1 MGYTN
6 TWWCGRAK
14 GRMARQEGFVKRPLY
29 RKGILCNQDDDE
41 DTRSQEEELHWGKCN
56 EVNLQFSSVQSLSSI
71 QIILTPM
78 DCSTPGF
85 PVHHQTPG
93 ACSNSCQSSQWF
105 HPTISSSVVPF
116 SSCPQSF
123 PALGSFLRSQFQ
135 SIGTSASSSVLPMN
149 IQDWFRLGLFGL
161 ISL

>member
-71 QIILTPM
+71 QLILTPM

-85 PVHHQTPG
+85 PVLHHLLDLTHIRVQWVGDAIPP
-93 ACSNSCQSSQWF
+93 SHPLSSPCLPTFNLSQHQGLFQWV
-105 HPTISSSVVPF
+105 ISVHQVAKDLELQH
-116 SSCPQSF
+116 QSF
-123 PALGSFLRSQFQ
+123 QFRVDFL
-135 SIGTSASSSVLPMN
+135 
-149 IQDWFRLGLFGL
+149 
-161 ISL
+161 